1 MEILSQPQKQM
12 NAKERKEA
20 FDNMEEPKPSWERFK
35 RMLWLLD
42 GDVEQV
48 KRKWRNR
55 IKK

>member
-1 MEILSQPQKQM
+1 M

-42 GDVEQV
+42 GDVAQV
-48 KRKWRNR
+48 QRKWRERLNR
-55 IKK
+55 DKK

>member
-1 MEILSQPQKQM
+1 M

-20 FDNMEEPKPSWERFK
+20 FDSMEEPKPDWERFK

-48 KRKWRNR
+48 RIKWLNR
-55 IKK
+55 IKKSKKSIE

>member
-1 MEILSQPQKQM
+1 M

-20 FDNMEEPKPSWERFK
+20 FDKMEEPKPSWERFK

-48 KRKWRNR
+48 QRKWRNK